1 MANQTRKPR
10 VLIVGAGLGGL
21 TLAQCLRKQGVPFE
35 IFERDTSAHSRF
47 LGWAIGIHT
56 ILDDF
61 LSSVPEDLPPLKES
75 ITHLAPLK
83 LEAQLGFYFHGKH
96 LAVDSTLEWPII
108 RANRPRFRNWL
119 STNIPIQ
126 WGKRPTKVEQIE
138 DKIQL
143 RFEDGTTATGDILV
157 GADGTN
163 SFVRE
168 SLLGVPNTETLQAIP
183 CCMVVGE
190 TTVTGEAFERQ
201 LSIAHSSYV
210 AVGTTPKEY
219 SIFVGLNHVSV
230 DGKSGRYYWFT
241 QERDLAIA
249 SEDHWSKSASREEL
263 YNHVMDLTSTLDPRF
278 SEIIRSTTLDE
289 VKPQPLI
296 FRDAQI
302 KSLPVGRITLLG
314 DAIHPMSP
322 FRGEGGVHALRDA
335 LNLAKAI
342 AQIKS
347 NNTSEIKSL
356 LGPYQEEMLERGV
369 QAVRAS
375 RGQQTPGTSGEI
387 QDGKPPVVWGKRAV
401 EVPDETIILEDVLP

>member
-1 MANQTRKPR
+1 MASQTRKPR

-75 ITHLAPLK
+75 VSHLAPLK
-83 LEAQLGFYFHGKH
+83 LEAQLAFHFPGKH
-96 LAVDSTLEWPII
+96 LAVNSTPEWPII
-108 RANRPRFRNWL
+108 RANRPRFRNLL

-126 WGKRPTKVEQIE
+126 WGKRPTKVEQKE
-138 DKIQL
+138 DEIQL
-143 RFEDGTTATGDILV
+143 HFEDGTTATGDILV
-157 GADGTN
+157 GADGIN

-168 SLLGVPNTETLQAIP
+168 SLLGVPNTQTLQAIP
-183 CCMVVGE
+183 SCIVVGE
-190 TTVTGEAFERQ
+190 TTVTGEVFERQ

-210 AVGTTPKEY
+210 VIGTTPREY
-219 SIFVGLNHVSV
+219 SVFVGLNHVSA

-241 QERDLAIA
+241 QEKDPMIA
-249 SEDHWSKSASREEL
+249 NEDHWSKSASREEL
-263 YNHVMDLTSTLDPRF
+263 YNYVMNLTSNLDPRF
-278 SEIIRSTTLDE
+278 SEVIRSTTLDE
-289 VKPQPLI
+289 LKPQPMV

-302 KSLPVGRITLLG
+302 ENLPVGRITLLG
-314 DAIHPMSP
+314 DAAHPMSP

-335 LNLAKAI
+335 LNLGKAI

-347 NNTSEIKSL
+347 NNTDEIKSL
-356 LGPYQEEMLERGV
+356 LGPYQEEMLSRGV

-375 RGQQTPGTSGEI
+375 RGQQATGISGETI
-387 QDGKPPVVWGKRAV
+387 DAKPPVVWGKHAV